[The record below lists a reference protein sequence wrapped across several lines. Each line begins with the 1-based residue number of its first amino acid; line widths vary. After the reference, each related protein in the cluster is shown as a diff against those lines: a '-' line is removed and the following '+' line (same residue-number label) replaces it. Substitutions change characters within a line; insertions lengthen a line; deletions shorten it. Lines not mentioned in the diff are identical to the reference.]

1 MRQVGTAKAWLRR
14 AAFGGAAFIGLFSFG
29 LNLLV
34 LRTYETADP
43 LAKDLVQDLL
53 AARMAWEGG
62 SPYGDLPALGARY
75 IGIPLALRHPTPHPP
90 SLLLLAMPLTFLD
103 LRLAL
108 WVWFFFQVGLLF
120 ALAAALLRLWGTS
133 PTLPA
138 RLGLGLALAGWYPV
152 FEDLLYAQ
160 MNLLIAFLVAVMGI
174 SMRRGRELQAGAL
187 LGLAIALK
195 LFLGPLALTLLLY
208 RRWRAAA
215 AALATAL
222 ALHLLAGAVIGWESL
237 RDYYLRVAP
246 MVADLYRPFS
256 HNLSAWSLGDRLFAG
271 TVSRVI
277 PGLDAPPP
285 IPAPHLAPV
294 ASTLA
299 VLGLLLFGLRQAWRV
314 RDLEQALALMTP
326 ISILASPIAWDH
338 YLTILAMPL
347 TIAARR
353 GTGCGKWM
361 RLGGVLILLSLPLGL
376 VDDGVRA
383 LLGSPSVLPP
393 WAPWLSFLPAA
404 GAFGLAWILGRIAPS
419 AEAAR

>member
-1 MRQVGTAKAWLRR
+1 MRWVGEMRWLRC
-14 AAFGGAAFIGLFSFG
+14 AAFGGAAFIGLFSLG
-29 LNLLV
+29 MNLLA

-43 LAKDLVQDLL
+43 LAKDLVQDLV
-53 AARMAWEGG
+53 AARMAREGG
-62 SPYGDLPALGARY
+62 CPYADLSVLGERY

-120 ALAAALLRLWGTS
+120 ALAAAILRLWGTP

-138 RLGLGLALAGWYPV
+138 ALGLGLALAGWYPV

-160 MNLLIAFLVAVMGI
+160 VNLPLAFLLAAMVI
-174 SMRRGRELQAGAL
+174 FMRRGQEWRAGAL

-195 LFLGPLALTLLLY
+195 VFLWPLALTLLLY

-215 AALATAL
+215 AALAMAL
-222 ALHLLAGAVIGWESL
+222 ALHLLAGAVMGWESL

-256 HNLSAWSLGDRLFAG
+256 SNLSAWSLGDRLFAG
-271 TVSRVI
+271 TASRVI

-285 IPAPHLAPV
+285 IPAPALALP

-299 VLGLLLFGLRQAWRV
+299 VLGLLLFGLRQARRV

-326 ISILASPIAWDH
+326 ISILISPIAWVH
-338 YLTILAMPL
+338 YLTMLAMPL
-347 TIAARR
+347 TIAAGR
-353 GTGCGKWM
+353 GTGSGKWM
-361 RLGGVLILLSLPLGL
+361 RLGWVLILLSLPYGFI
-376 VDDGVRA
+376 DDGIRA
-383 LLGSPSVLPP
+383 LLGFPSALPP
-393 WAPWLSFLPAA
+393 GAPWPMFLPAA
-404 GAFGLAWILGRIAPS
+404 GTFGLALILGRIEPP
-419 AEAAR
+419 AEAA

>member
-62 SPYGDLPALGARY
+62 SPYGDLLALGARYRY

-160 MNLLIAFLVAVMGI
+160 MSLLIAFLVAVMGI

-187 LGLAIALK
+187 LGLAIAL
-195 LFLGPLALTLLLY
+195 
-208 RRWRAAA
+208 
-215 AALATAL
+215 
-222 ALHLLAGAVIGWESL
+222 
-237 RDYYLRVAP
+237 
-246 MVADLYRPFS
+246 
-256 HNLSAWSLGDRLFAG
+256 
-271 TVSRVI
+271 
-277 PGLDAPPP
+277 
-285 IPAPHLAPV
+285 
-294 ASTLA
+294 
-299 VLGLLLFGLRQAWRV
+299 
-314 RDLEQALALMTP
+314 
-326 ISILASPIAWDH
+326 
-338 YLTILAMPL
+338 
-347 TIAARR
+347 
-353 GTGCGKWM
+353 
-361 RLGGVLILLSLPLGL
+361 
-376 VDDGVRA
+376 
-383 LLGSPSVLPP
+383 
-393 WAPWLSFLPAA
+393 
-404 GAFGLAWILGRIAPS
+404 
-419 AEAAR
+419 